1 MKVEVTI
8 LKRRSRVF
16 ERDLGET
23 SFRFG
28 IRRAW
33 RSFLEF
39 LFFSVTSGDGQWRGV
54 RRSMIEGRRILGLF
68 ADSSGLFLLSIERG
82 ESRLVSREK
91 KFVKNEKR
99 LKFRHDVLCPK
110 RLRFGLMKGL

>member
-54 RRSMIEGRRILGLF
+54 RRSTVEGRRILGLF
-68 ADSSGLFLLSIERG
+68 TDFGGLFLLTIERG
-82 ESRLVSREK
+82 ESRSV
-91 KFVKNEKR
+91 
-99 LKFRHDVLCPK
+99 
-110 RLRFGLMKGL
+110 